1 MTMCPLLDTTTKAVA
16 SAIEHNWI
24 QYFGVMSILVSDQG
38 PQFRGAEF
46 QAFCE
51 RWGMKHNFPLA
62 YSPSG
67 NGCCEVLH
75 CIVAQRLRAQPE
87 PHNWVDALPKII
99 LTMNTFV
106 KQDIKM
112 STAIKAFNTNLRLAA
127 QPLFDIFEKST
138 AYADGTDR
146 DKPAETRQ
154 VRPGEGRVRQ
164 SEECTIRLSS

>member
-1 MTMCPLLDTTTKAVA
+1 MTMCPLLDTTNKEVV

-24 QYFGVMSILVSDQG
+24 QYFSVMSILVSDQG

-46 QAFCE
+46 QTFCE
-51 RWGMKHNFPLA
+51 GWGTKHNFSLA

-75 CIVAQRLRAQPE
+75 HIVAQRLRAQPK

-99 LTMNTFV
+99 LVINTFV
-106 KQDIKM
+106 KQGIKM
-112 STAIKAFNTNLRLAA
+112 SAAMKAFNTNLLLPA

-138 AYADGTDR
+138 SYVERIDR
-146 DKPAETRQ
+146 DKPAETRH
-154 VRPGEGRVRQ
+154 VRPGRDSG
-164 SEECTIRLSS
+164 ECRIGLSL

>member
-1 MTMCPLLDTTTKAVA
+1 MCPLLDTTAKTVV

-38 PQFRGAEF
+38 PQFRGVEF
-46 QAFCE
+46 QAFCD
-51 RWGMKHNFPLA
+51 RWGIKHNFSLA

-75 CIVAQRLRAQPE
+75 RIVAQRLRAQPE
-87 PHNWVDALPKII
+87 PHNWVEALPKII

-112 STAIKAFNTNLRLAA
+112 SAAMKAVNTNLRLPA
-127 QPLFDIFEKST
+127 QPLFDIFEKGT
-138 AYADGTDR
+138 AYVDRTDR

-154 VRPGEGRVRQ
+154 VRPGRT
-164 SEECTIRLSS
+164 S